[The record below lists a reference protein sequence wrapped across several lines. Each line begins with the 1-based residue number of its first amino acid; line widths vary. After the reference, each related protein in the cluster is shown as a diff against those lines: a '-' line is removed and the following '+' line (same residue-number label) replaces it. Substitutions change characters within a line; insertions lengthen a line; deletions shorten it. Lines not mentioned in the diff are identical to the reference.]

1 MSSTAD
7 ADTDGDADWA
17 DVDGADVNG
26 ADSDGADGNDDE
38 QSASFITNLLL
49 FFGILGLSESL
60 RFGKFRPC
68 LIILSYPRFTLGEG
82 LRIVGLPSIK
92 WSEQMKG
99 YLGGH

>member
-7 ADTDGDADWA
+7 VDTEGDADWA

-49 FFGILGLSESL
+49 FCGILGLSESL
-60 RFGKFRPC
+60 V
-68 LIILSYPRFTLGEG
+68 LANSVL
-82 LRIVGLPSIK
+82 V
-92 WSEQMKG
+92 
-99 YLGGH
+99 